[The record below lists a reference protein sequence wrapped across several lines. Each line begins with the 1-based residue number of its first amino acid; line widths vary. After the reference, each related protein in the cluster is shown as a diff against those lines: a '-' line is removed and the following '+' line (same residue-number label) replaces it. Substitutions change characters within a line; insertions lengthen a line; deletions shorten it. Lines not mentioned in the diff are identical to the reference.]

1 MPAEASGLDDT
12 VTTREALAIG
22 DPAGGRLAALAFG
35 PPGRPFDAVVLHAN
49 GFTARTYRS
58 LLLPLAGEARLLAY
72 DQRGHGATTL
82 SARPRG
88 RRNWNDLAADLVA
101 LLDRLDGPP
110 VTLVGHSMGGIV
122 SLLAAARRPE
132 RVRNLVLLD
141 PVILRR
147 RDALVARVPVLAQA
161 LFRRHSPLADQAI
174 RRRANFPSRA
184 AALAAY
190 RGRGAFRTWPDAA
203 LADYVADGFRDRPD
217 GTVELACAP
226 AWEAANYLA
235 QGHDTWGALRRLA
248 RPALILRAAAGS
260 TCALARDRPPH
271 VTVETVP
278 GTTHFLPF
286 EAPERVRAAIRAAI
300 GRRAPSHS
308 PPIA

>member
-1 MPAEASGLDDT
+1 MPAEALTLGAAPLARETLD
-12 VTTREALAIG
+12 IG
-22 DPAGGRLAALAFG
+22 DPAGGRIAALAFG
-35 PPGRPFDAVVLHAN
+35 PRERPLDALVLHAN
-49 GFTARTYRS
+49 GFTARTYRT
-58 LLLPLAGEARLLAY
+58 LLEPLAGEARILAC
-72 DQRGHGATTL
+72 DQRGHGSTTL
-82 SARPRG
+82 RADPRH
-88 RRNWNDLAADLVA
+88 RRSWNDLAADLVA

-110 VTLVGHSMGGIV
+110 LTLVGHSMGGTA

-147 RDALVARVPVLAQA
+147 RDALAARMPFVAPR
-161 LFRRHSPLADQAI
+161 LFRRHSPLAEQAI
-174 RRRANFPSRA
+174 RRRAVFPSRA

-203 LADYVADGFRDRPD
+203 LADYVADGFRERPD
-217 GTVELACAP
+217 GAVELACSP
-226 AWEAANYLA
+226 AWEAANFLA
-235 QGHDTWGALRRLA
+235 QGHDSWGALRRLA
-248 RPALILRAAAGS
+248 RPALILRAASGS
-260 TCALARDRPPH
+260 TCALTHDRPPH

-300 GRRAPSHS
+300 G
-308 PPIA
+308 